1 MVARPRAIPII
12 PRSAANFYL
21 FINNLY
27 GKRNSVTAVTS
38 ECQIEAYGVT
48 MVNEQIAMGST
59 TMTATLK
66 FLSRITNQVFESQM
80 QRAAQRICERQ
91 QYLVRRVA

>member
-1 MVARPRAIPII
+1 
-12 PRSAANFYL
+12 
-21 FINNLY
+21 
-27 GKRNSVTAVTS
+27 
-38 ECQIEAYGVT
+38 